1 MLFAERTATDKK
13 IEARILSVLTDM
25 KPWQAVHEER
35 KIRRSALNSQRSGC
49 WDDAEYAAY
58 CHGCGAL
65 SDKLNKDYLTGG
77 VLRRDSLCF
86 FVPEKGRRKMSK
98 KAGTALSLMAMVF
111 MGALAS
117 PLTVLAADAE
127 ETYQPALYATIWAL
141 LPPLVAIILALI
153 TKEVYSSLFVG
164 IVVGALLY
172 SGFKFEGTV
181 TQIFEGG
188 IIKVLS
194 DSYNVGILIFLV
206 ILGSVVC
213 MMNKAGG
220 SAAFGRWASQKIHT
234 RVGAELAAIILGI
247 LIFIDD
253 YFNCLTVG
261 SVMRP
266 VTDRHHVSR
275 AKFAYLIDATAA
287 PVCIIAPISSW
298 AAAVSGFVEGQ
309 DGLAIFV
316 RTIPYNF
323 YAILTIVMMVGMV
336 LMKTEFGAMK
346 THEINA
352 LNGDLY
358 TTAARP
364 YENATDDEAPNP
376 RGKVIDLVVP
386 IVVLVI
392 CCVISMIYT
401 GGFFSGTDFVT
412 AFSQSDASTGLAM
425 GSAFGLVFAIIFYMV
440 RRVINFRDC
449 MACIPDGFKAMVPA
463 IMILTFAWTLKA
475 MTDSLGA
482 AVFVEEAMRSV
493 AGGIEV
499 ILPAIIFLVG
509 CGLAFATG
517 TSWGTFGILI
527 PIVVAVF
534 EKSSPEMMIISMSAC
549 MAGAVCGDHC
559 SPISDTTI
567 MASAGAQCDHV
578 THVSTQLPYAIVAA
592 AVSFVTYIVA
602 GFVKT
607 AWIALP
613 VGIVLMLVVLFAI
626 KMMNPMPIE
635 KPTE

>member
-1 MLFAERTATDKK
+1 
-13 IEARILSVLTDM
+13 
-25 KPWQAVHEER
+25 
-35 KIRRSALNSQRSGC
+35 
-49 WDDAEYAAY
+49 
-58 CHGCGAL
+58 
-65 SDKLNKDYLTGG
+65 
-77 VLRRDSLCF
+77 
-86 FVPEKGRRKMSK
+86 MSK
-98 KAGTALSLMAMVF
+98 KAGTALSVMAMVF

-164 IVVGALLY
+164 IVVGALIY

-220 SAAFGRWASQKIHT
+220 SAAFGRWASKKIHT
-234 RVGAELAAIILGI
+234 RVGAELAAIILGV

-336 LMKTEFGAMK
+336 LMKTEFGAMR

-358 TTAARP
+358 TTSARP
-364 YENATDDEAPNP
+364 YENATDDETPNP
-376 RGKVIDLVVP
+376 RGKVIDLVIP
-386 IVVLVI
+386 IVMLVI

-425 GSAFGLVFAIIFYMV
+425 GSAFGLVFAIIFYMI
-440 RRVINFRDC
+440 RRVVNFRDC
-449 MACIPDGFKAMVPA
+449 MECIPEGFKAMVPA

-578 THVSTQLPYAIVAA
+578 THVSTQLPYAILAA

-613 VGIVLMLVVLFAI
+613 VGIVLMLIVLFVI
-626 KMMNPMPIE
+626 KMMNPMPVE

>member
-1 MLFAERTATDKK
+1 MRCTVTDVERY
-13 IEARILSVLTDM
+13 R
-25 KPWQAVHEER
+25 
-35 KIRRSALNSQRSGC
+35 
-49 WDDAEYAAY
+49 
-58 CHGCGAL
+58 
-65 SDKLNKDYLTGG
+65 KLNKEDYLTGG
-77 VLRRDSLCF
+77 VLKKRQPPF
-86 FVPEKGRRKMSK
+86 FCPRKGRRKMSK
-98 KAGTALSLMAMVF
+98 KAGTALSVMAMVF

-141 LPPLVAIILALI
+141 LPPLVAIVLALI

-164 IVVGALLY
+164 IVVGALIY

-220 SAAFGRWASQKIHT
+220 SAAFGRWASKKIHT

-336 LMKTEFGAMK
+336 LMKTEFGAMR

-358 TTAARP
+358 TTSARP
-364 YENATDDEAPNP
+364 YENATDDETPNP
-376 RGKVIDLVVP
+376 RGKVIDLVIP
-386 IVVLVI
+386 IVMLVI

-425 GSAFGLVFAIIFYMV
+425 GSAFGLVFAIIFYMI
-440 RRVINFRDC
+440 RRVVNFRDC
-449 MACIPDGFKAMVPA
+449 MGCIPEGFKAMVPA

-578 THVSTQLPYAIVAA
+578 THVSTQLPYAILAA

-613 VGIVLMLVVLFAI
+613 VGIVLMLIVLFVI
-626 KMMNPMPIE
+626 KMMNPMPVE

>member
-1 MLFAERTATDKK
+1 
-13 IEARILSVLTDM
+13 
-25 KPWQAVHEER
+25 
-35 KIRRSALNSQRSGC
+35 
-49 WDDAEYAAY
+49 
-58 CHGCGAL
+58 
-65 SDKLNKDYLTGG
+65 
-77 VLRRDSLCF
+77 
-86 FVPEKGRRKMSK
+86 MSK
-98 KAGTALSLMAMVF
+98 KAGTALSVMAMVF

-220 SAAFGRWASQKIHT
+220 SAAFGRWASKKIHT

-336 LMKTEFGAMK
+336 LMKTEFGAMR

-358 TTAARP
+358 TTSARP
-364 YENATDDEAPNP
+364 YENATDDETPNP
-376 RGKVIDLVVP
+376 RGKVIDLVIP

-425 GSAFGLVFAIIFYMV
+425 GSAFGLVFAIIFYMI

-449 MACIPDGFKAMVPA
+449 MGCIPEGFKAMVPA
-463 IMILTFAWTLKA
+463 IMILTFAWTLKT

-578 THVSTQLPYAIVAA
+578 THVSTQLPYAILAA

-613 VGIVLMLVVLFAI
+613 VGIVLMLIVLFVI
-626 KMMNPMPIE
+626 KMMNPMPVE